1 MQGAVGQELL
11 ELLPLGDV
19 TDVRDVPAHRDPVEL
34 VGDDRLDVAAG
45 AVPPDHPEFED
56 RRVRRRLELCV
67 QPAAQQR
74 PVVGVHVIGGAGAD
88 QLARLIAEQLVDG
101 GREVAVEPLFVDDHG
116 HVGGV
121 LDERAEPVLAEP
133 DGHLGLLLLL
143 HRGPGHADHEEE
155 DEHAHHG
162 QGRRLGEGEP

>member
-56 RRVRRRLELCV
+56 RRVRRRLELLTELQSQV
-67 QPAAQQR
+67 VLVVRVDEVGRPAA
-74 PVVGVHVIGGAGAD
+74 D
-88 QLARLIAEQLVDG
+88 QGKRSVAEQLFDG
-101 GREVAVEPLFVDDHG
+101 GGQVAEEALVVDDHG
-116 HVGGV
+116 HVRGV
-121 LDERAEPVLAEP
+121 LD
-133 DGHLGLLLLL
+133 
-143 HRGPGHADHEEE
+143 
-155 DEHAHHG
+155 
-162 QGRRLGEGEP
+162 Q